1 MLIQLAEWLRTG
13 QIAPL
18 QWGTSVHDF
27 VVRWPTVAAEIAH
40 LQASGYPYIV
50 LDEVEFYFT
59 ANAFEDLCEICI
71 QVWTLSADAT
81 STYFNYGWLRK
92 GLTHQQ
98 VQAALQAHGVAYR
111 VERGPAFQT
120 PNLRTAEGVVFG
132 FYSDFEAEADAE
144 LMKVYLSRQTG
155 FLK

>member
-1 MLIQLAEWLRTG
+1 MLIQLAKWLRTG

-18 QWGTSVHDF
+18 QWGTSARDF
-27 VVRWPTVAAEIAH
+27 VELWPTAQAEIAH

-59 ANAFEDLCEICI
+59 TDAFEDLCEICI
-71 QVWTLSADAT
+71 QVWRLPEEVAA
-81 STYFNYGWLRK
+81 TYFEYGWLRK
-92 GLTHQQ
+92 GLNNQQ
-98 VQAALQAHGVAYR
+98 VQAALKAQGIAYY

-120 PNLRTAEGVVFG
+120 PNLRTDGGVLFG

-144 LMKVYLSRQTG
+144 LMKVYLKPQTR